1 MSLKVEIQYFI
12 GCPDS
17 KELLSR
23 VKTAVE
29 KVEFDVDY
37 REILVETPEAAT
49 RYKFR
54 GSPTLLI
61 DSEDYEGMAA
71 PENAN
76 LSCRIYPDGIP
87 STDDIVSK
95 LRNYQP
101 K

>member
-1 MSLKVEIQYFI
+1 MSIQVEIQYFI

-23 VKTAVE
+23 VQSAVQ
-29 KVEFDVDY
+29 KINYDVDY
-37 REILVETPEAAT
+37 REVLVETPEAAT

-61 DSEDYEGMAA
+61 DGEDYEGMLA

-76 LSCRIYPDGIP
+76 LFCRIYANGIP
-87 STDDIVSK
+87 SEDEIVSK
-95 LRNYQP
+95 LQSFQP
-101 K
+101 